1 MSCLSV
7 IIACLIPVDP
17 SASRIDFDHWDKVQ
31 HAIAYA
37 FLSFLG
43 LKAFSNH
50 AKGVL
55 AGLCIMGAVIEIIQE
70 ATGWRSGEGLDLAA
84 NATGIFLVYGI
95 SQLRTVGN
103 QE

>member
-1 MSCLSV
+1 MMSLLP
-7 IIACLIPVDP
+7 APVLNTNTTV
-17 SASRIDFDHWDKVQ
+17 SINLDHLDKFQ
-31 HAIAYA
+31 HALAYG
-37 FLSFLG
+37 FLAFLG

-70 ATGWRSGEGLDLAA
+70 ATGWRSGEGLDLLA
-84 NATGIFLVYGI
+84 NTTGIFAVYWI
-95 SQLRTVGN
+95 AQLRTIGN

>member
-1 MSCLSV
+1 M

-17 SASRIDFDHWDKVQ
+17 SASRIDFDYWDKVQ

-37 FLSFLG
+37 FLAFLG

-55 AGLCIMGAVIEIIQE
+55 AGLCIMGAVIEITQE
-70 ATGWRSGEGLDLAA
+70 ATGWRSGEGLDLLA
-84 NATGIFLVYGI
+84 NTTGIFAVYGI
-95 SQLRTVGN
+95 SLLRTAGKK
-103 QE
+103 EILG

>member
-1 MSCLSV
+1 V

-17 SASRIDFDHWDKVQ
+17 SVSRIDFDYWDKVQ

-37 FLSFLG
+37 FLTILG

-70 ATGWRSGEGLDLAA
+70 ATGWRSGEGLDLVA
-84 NATGIFLVYGI
+84 NFTGIVAVYGI
-95 SQLRTVGN
+95 TQLLTVG
-103 QE
+103 EKE